1 MNRLTLSLL
10 TVFLFLS
17 CAPRDTHTE
26 FLGISLGDPA
36 KSFIDKLAQKGFTHL
51 NTDKGSLFTHH
62 MLVGT
67 FSGVADCLIDVME
80 NDYGNIESVD
90 VTFPSSLSFEDAKGL
105 YQDIKESLVEKY
117 GKSKTTSKERI
128 DPDYGSSETG
138 IETAFRY
145 EDAEYRTTVSLKN
158 GGYIYLSIEYY
169 DFMGG
174 FCVAISYTD
183 SLKNYTSREKMSN
196 DL

>member
-36 KSFIDKLAQKGFTHL
+36 KSFIDKLEQKGFTHL
-51 NTDKGSLFTHH
+51 NTDKGSPFTHH

-80 NDYGNIESVD
+80 NDYGNIESVN
-90 VTFPSSLSFEDAKGL
+90 VTFPHSASFEDAKSL
-105 YQDIKESLVEKY
+105 YQDVKEGLVGKY
-117 GKSKTTSKERI
+117 GKTKATSKERI
-128 DPDYGSSETG
+128 DPSLLSSEAKV
-138 IETAFRY
+138 ITAFQS
-145 EDAEYRTTVSLKN
+145 EEAEYETTINLKN
-158 GGYIYLSIEYY
+158 GGYIYLNIKYY

-174 FCVAISYTD
+174 FCVTISYTD
-183 SLKNYTSREKMSN
+183 SLLNYTSKEKMSN